1 MSDIGVAIIGY
12 GLAGAVF
19 HAPLIAA
26 TPGLRVRA
34 VVTASPERR
43 RQALEDF
50 PDVRLL
56 ATADEPGRMRAGS
69 ASSLW
74 RRRTTSTPP
83 KRSPHWRLG
92 LTVVVDKPLALDT
105 AEAVAMLAVAERT
118 GGLLA
123 VFHNRRWDSDFLL
136 LRKLV
141 EEDRLGGLHRIEAR
155 FERYRPELRSGT
167 WRAEATSE
175 RGGGLLLDLGSH
187 LIDQA
192 LVLLGRPDAVYGE
205 VACVRPGA
213 IADDDCFLALHFPG
227 GAHAH
232 LWMSDVAPAA
242 GPRWRAWGSRETL
255 EVWGLDPQESQI
267 PAEAAPG
274 APASA
279 SPTGGSAPP
288 WSPAGSGAARAG
300 TSRSPPAAP
309 GASTRAWR
317 RRSAGWRPCRC
328 RRRRGWTCWPW
339 SRRRGAARRW
349 APWRRRPGYLRRP
362 SRSGAGTAMLGFGSE
377 AVETGEDGREDGDVR
392 DHVDRHGGPESN
404 SSLRGQAEQETED
417 GGDDDEGRFRTL
429 VDDCQ
434 VGKGEDHRLG
444 EIGRPAGSSPSP
456 DCRGA
461 GRGTA
466 APAPPPGAC
475 WRARARWSRG
485 PGPGWRNPPDPAD
498 RQG

>member
-56 ATADEPGRMRAGS
+56 ATADELWADAGGIGLV
-69 ASSLW
+69 AVA
-74 RRRTTSTPP
+74 TPNHLHAP
-83 KRSPHWRLG
+83 QAIAALELG

-267 PAEAAPG
+267 RAGGRPG
-274 APASA
+274 
-279 SPTGGSAPP
+279 SPGFGEPDGGQRATLVTGGE
-288 WSPAGSGAARAG
+288 WSGQGRDVPLPAGSAGGFYAGMAAAIRGVAPVPVPAQAG
-300 TSRSPPAAP
+300 MDVLAVVE
-309 GASTRAWR
+309 
-317 RRSAGWRPCRC
+317 
-328 RRRRGWTCWPW
+328 
-339 SRRRGAARRW
+339 AARRSS
-349 APWRRRPGYLRRP
+349 AM
-362 SRSGAGTAMLGFGSE
+362 GTLE
-377 AVETGEDGREDGDVR
+377 
-392 DHVDRHGGPESN
+392 
-404 SSLRGQAEQETED
+404 
-417 GGDDDEGRFRTL
+417 
-429 VDDCQ
+429 
-434 VGKGEDHRLG
+434 
-444 EIGRPAGSSPSP
+444 
-456 DCRGA
+456 
-461 GRGTA
+461 
-466 APAPPPGAC
+466 APAWLSSAP
-475 WRARARWSRG
+475 
-485 PGPGWRNPPDPAD
+485 
-498 RQG
+498 